1 MKSPVAV
8 LLGKPVTVIGD
19 DAFSGCS
26 DLVTIHGNTMSRS
39 DNQDNSIPNH
49 IMRIGDRA
57 FKGCS
62 ALHDMVVNEEVIS
75 IGQECFAECSSL
87 EELTIPFIG

>member
-8 LLGKPVTVIGD
+8 LLGKPVTAIGD

-39 DNQDNSIPNH
+39 DNQNNSIPNH
-49 IMRIGDRA
+49 ITRIGARA

-62 ALHDMVVNEEVIS
+62 GLHGLVINEEVIS